1 MSSAAA
7 VGVARGILSATP
19 GRATAVATTVS
30 KKGITNTGSGSPTGG
45 MAIAAVTVGA
55 DSGVVMVATVA
66 DRPPDMAAAQAAPVV
81 GEVVAVAV
89 ADVAAATKRP
99 CPNCLPNRMQEF
111 TNLFFLIS

>member
-1 MSSAAA
+1 
-7 VGVARGILSATP
+7 
-19 GRATAVATTVS
+19 
-30 KKGITNTGSGSPTGG
+30 
-45 MAIAAVTVGA
+45 
-55 DSGVVMVATVA
+55 
-66 DRPPDMAAAQAAPVV
+66 MAAAQAAPVA